1 MPQVPKNDAPN
12 MLWTTVEPCS
22 ADITSEEV
30 RTLVE
35 LVRALKIKL
44 NIVRLTL
51 GTHYSQ
57 CWAQEALLEEQKDRQ
72 LWLTR
77 RKASWD
83 RTHELDTKD
92 VAILLR
98 KCEVQHEQPEDGWP
112 FGPLTQ
118 PTCCR
123 PWWKKILFPL

>member
-12 MLWTTVEPCS
+12 VLWATVEPCC

-57 CWAQEALLEEQKDRQ
+57 CWAQEPPRGAE
-72 LWLTR
+72 
-77 RKASWD
+77 
-83 RTHELDTKD
+83 
-92 VAILLR
+92 
-98 KCEVQHEQPEDGWP
+98 G
-112 FGPLTQ
+112 
-118 PTCCR
+118 
-123 PWWKKILFPL
+123 